1 MQRIMNPETTV
12 APPPAPPRQNPPP
25 LQPAKVRSRSLWI
38 MWLVIICVLG
48 GIAALVIYRLRTAQT
63 ATTGGRRG
71 QGAANVAIPVDVVV
85 ATRGDLP
92 VFVDGL
98 LGTVTALQ
106 TVTIHTRVSG
116 QLLKV
121 AFVEGQIVKQGD
133 LLAQI
138 DPAPFK
144 AALEEA
150 QGVLGRDQALLKNA
164 QLDLKRF
171 KEAPL
176 AYTQQQ
182 IDTQQAL
189 VDQDVGIAKS
199 DQGAVDNAQVQ
210 LDYCTITSPVTGRIG
225 LRLVD
230 PGNIVN
236 PTDTNG
242 IAVITQLQPITIVF
256 PIQQDVIPDVIT
268 RSDKIPP
275 LEVTALDR
283 DQPVAT
289 GKLASI
295 DSQVDITT
303 GMVKLKAQFDNKDN
317 ALFPGTL
324 LGVKLLVTTL
334 KHVVLAPSEA
344 VQTGPDFS
352 FVYVVKPDNTVEIRK
367 IKPGKDEIVGGQD
380 VTEID
385 EGLSAK
391 ETIVTN
397 GVDKLQAGSKVDPT
411 VRSTTR
417 PSTRASTTR
426 PGGHVRRS
434 LTNDSSPQNT
444 PSGTPE

>member
-1 MQRIMNPETTV
+1 
-12 APPPAPPRQNPPP
+12 
-25 LQPAKVRSRSLWI
+25 